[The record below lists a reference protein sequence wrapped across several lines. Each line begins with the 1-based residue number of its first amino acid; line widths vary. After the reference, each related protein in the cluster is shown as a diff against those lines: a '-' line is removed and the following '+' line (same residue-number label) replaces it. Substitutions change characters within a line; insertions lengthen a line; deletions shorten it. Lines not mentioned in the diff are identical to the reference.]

1 MPFLLC
7 NELPPHSQGPLSTMS
22 KHFGKKMPQV
32 VEEGSC
38 DHQMGKRPPEQ
49 QQTSS
54 AENPVMSLFSW
65 VFIVFH
71 TFSHSMP
78 LQIPST
84 MLTGSIF
91 L

>member
-1 MPFLLC
+1 
-7 NELPPHSQGPLSTMS
+7 
-22 KHFGKKMPQV
+22 
-32 VEEGSC
+32 
-38 DHQMGKRPPEQ
+38 MGKRPPEQ